1 MTMQKSFLDDGPSL
15 TKYESFF
22 CHHPPIFASYI
33 SSTAQK
39 DKINSFGS
47 GLQKPITQK
56 SELLPIFPFLVMEEP
71 FKDNLED
78 Y

>member
-15 TKYESFF
+15 TRYKSFF
-22 CHHPPIFASYI
+22 CHHSPIFVSYI

-56 SELLPIFPFLVMEEP
+56 SELLPIFPFLLMEP

>member
-22 CHHPPIFASYI
+22 LSSSPYFCIIY
-33 SSTAQK
+33 STAQK

-56 SELLPIFPFLVMEEP
+56 SELLPIFPFLVMEP

>member
-1 MTMQKSFLDDGPSL
+1 MKV
-15 TKYESFF
+15 FF

-56 SELLPIFPFLVMEEP
+56 SELLPIFPFLVMEP

>member
-15 TKYESFF
+15 TKYKSFF

-56 SELLPIFPFLVMEEP
+56 SELLPIFPFLVMEP
-71 FKDNLED
+71 FIDNLED